1 MKSYRQQIDVFR
13 KDDVEEL
20 EEPKCIKRVFKADL
34 LLDDPD
40 VDEDNEEEDDVELME
55 AGSRLRLSG
64 RTALRVFLHPEATVQ
79 EAVWA
84 LKEDAMRT
92 ITARLDIHADTLVG
106 EGGEAKWQEQ
116 TNVS

>member
-1 MKSYRQQIDVFR
+1 MTIFR

-40 VDEDNEEEDDVELME
+40 VDEDNEDEDDKEEDVDVME